1 MKKKLLV
8 ALLILC
14 GCFSLTGCHILSDLT
29 SAHFVLNKGPM
40 NTKIYREKFF
50 DSITVDSI
58 NGDVH
63 FKKADH
69 YRVIYK
75 GNRNLMPTVKMH
87 GTTLDIKSKRI
98 ARIDSKQD
106 ITIEMPKKYLNFIDV
121 YASNGDIYGS
131 TIMMHTGTI
140 TSDNGDVDFNSL
152 FLKKKVKLSSDN
164 GDINVDYCN
173 AKGYKLSTDNGDVT
187 FNDKDMDDS
196 YNRNSSSEKLLSAYS
211 DNGDVN
217 VN

>member
-1 MKKKLLV
+1 
-8 ALLILC
+8 
-14 GCFSLTGCHILSDLT
+14 
-29 SAHFVLNKGPM
+29 
-40 NTKIYREKFF
+40 
-50 DSITVDSI
+50 
-58 NGDVH
+58 
-63 FKKADH
+63 
-69 YRVIYK
+69 
-75 GNRNLMPTVKMH
+75 
-87 GTTLDIKSKRI
+87 
-98 ARIDSKQD
+98 
-106 ITIEMPKKYLNFIDV
+106 
-121 YASNGDIYGS
+121 
-131 TIMMHTGTI
+131 MMHTGTI